1 MQSGRDGAPSAVVFD
16 LDGTLIDSRG
26 DIAAALNHVLM
37 TCGRSALT
45 TARAAELV
53 GDGSRSLI
61 ARATGLDEREPEL
74 DGLVDTF
81 IRYYSSHPADFTKW
95 VDGAPDVLDRLAAF
109 GMPVCLCTNKARPVT
124 DAVLG
129 ALGVRD
135 RFRATWAGGDSPEKK
150 PSAEPLLYLA
160 KQLGVDPTS
169 LVMVGDGRQD
179 VEAARAVGCRV
190 LGVASGYTPRARIE
204 AAKPDIILDGL
215 GEVPG
220 VVRRWCDVT
229 TRLTAFRLP

>member
-37 TCGRSALT
+37 TTGRSALT

-61 ARATGLDEREPEL
+61 ARAAGLVDTAPEL
-74 DGLVDTF
+74 DGLVEAF
-81 IRYYSSHPADFTKW
+81 VRYYTSHPADFTKW
-95 VDGAPDVLDRLAAF
+95 VDGAPEVFDRLAGF

-124 DAVLG
+124 EAVLA
-129 ALGVRD
+129 ALGIRD
-135 RFRATWAGGDSPEKK
+135 RFRAIWAGGDSPERK
-150 PSAEPLLYLA
+150 PSPEPLLHLA
-160 KQLGVDPTS
+160 RQLGVDPTT
-169 LVMVGDGRQD
+169 LVMVGDGPQD
-179 VEAARAVGCRV
+179 VEAARAAGCRV
-190 LGVASGYTPRARIE
+190 LGLASVYTPRARIE
-204 AAKPDIILDGL
+204 GAKPDVVLDGL

-220 VVRRWCDVT
+220 VVRTWCDVT
-229 TRLTAFRLP
+229 TRLTSFRLT